1 MVREELSAEK
11 TAEQILNAVKAEPWR
26 YLRREHSS
34 RGKEVGGTLA
44 CWWGG
49 RGGGGR
55 RPTARTGGVGREE
68 PEEQLCW
75 DKQAG
80 PGHVGPGTGRGKD
93 LRFSS

>member
-1 MVREELSAEK
+1 MLV
-11 TAEQILNAVKAEPWR
+11 
-26 YLRREHSS
+26 
-34 RGKEVGGTLA
+34 
-44 CWWGG
+44 GG

>member
-49 RGGGGR
+49 GEVGDAGQ
-55 RPTARTGGVGREE
+55 RPGQAE
-68 PEEQLCW
+68 W
-75 DKQAG
+75 DVRSQKSSCAGTSRQGQVMWALVQA
-80 PGHVGPGTGRGKD
+80 VVRI
-93 LRFSS
+93 